1 MQSANTLVLIS
12 AALVGLLGAA
22 HLLITLRGPKLLP
35 RDPSLKPAMERVSP
49 KITRQTT
56 MWRAWMGFNF
66 SHSMGALLF
75 GLVYGYLALFQGA
88 LLFQTV
94 FLQALGLVT
103 LVSYVALARLYWFVT
118 PLIGTSLALL
128 CYLAGMGLAHA

>member
-1 MQSANTLVLIS
+1 MPATNLLVLIS
-12 AALVGLLGAA
+12 AVLVGLLGTG

-49 KITRQTT
+49 TITRQTT

-75 GLVYGYLALFQGA
+75 GLVYGYLALLQGELFFQS
-88 LLFQTV
+88 V

-103 LVSYVALARLYWFVT
+103 LVSYVVLARLYWFIT
-118 PLIGTSLALL
+118 PLIGTSISLL
-128 CYLAGMGLAHA
+128 CYVTGLVLA

>member
-1 MQSANTLVLIS
+1 MPATNLLVLIS
-12 AALVGLLGAA
+12 AVLVGLLGTG

-49 KITRQTT
+49 TITRQTT

-75 GLVYGYLALFQGA
+75 GLVYSYLALLQGE
-88 LLFQTV
+88 LLFQSV

-103 LVSYVALARLYWFVT
+103 LVSYVVLARLYWFIT
-118 PLIGTSLALL
+118 PLIGTSISLL
-128 CYLAGMGLAHA
+128 CYVTGLVLA